1 MNTSEDIMA
10 NMNNA
15 RYFTKL
21 DLCKGYCQIPME
33 EADIEKTAFITQDG
47 HYEFVRM
54 PFGLINSGATLARGL
69 RKALHR
75 VENTG
80 VYVDDIIIYNDTW
93 PEHLSTIETVL
104 QRLKE
109 AKYILLNER
118 LCHGMT

>member
-1 MNTSEDIMA
+1 MFPYLNQKTYMNTSEDIMA

-21 DLCKGYCQIPME
+21 DLCKGYWQIPME

-69 RKALHR
+69 
-75 VENTG
+75 
-80 VYVDDIIIYNDTW
+80 
-93 PEHLSTIETVL
+93 
-104 QRLKE
+104 
-109 AKYILLNER
+109 
-118 LCHGMT
+118 